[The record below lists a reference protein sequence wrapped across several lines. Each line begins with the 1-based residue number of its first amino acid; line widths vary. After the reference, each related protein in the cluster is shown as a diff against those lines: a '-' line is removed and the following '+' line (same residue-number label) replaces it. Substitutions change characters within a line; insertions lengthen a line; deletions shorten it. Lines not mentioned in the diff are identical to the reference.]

1 MAFLLPKFGE
11 EVTINGRVFT
21 VLGWSMDIQNLTY
34 RVRLDLDYRPDAEP
48 VPHGDVMDLIRG
60 EVRKALA
67 IATLA
72 ERSKARAKS
81 RKRK

>member
-1 MAFLLPKFGE
+1 MDFLLPEFGE
-11 EVTINGRVFT
+11 KTTINGRVFT

-34 RVRLDLDYRPDAEP
+34 RVRLDLDYRPDAQP
-48 VPHGDVMDLIRG
+48 VTHADAMDMVRS
-60 EVRKALA
+60 EVHKALA